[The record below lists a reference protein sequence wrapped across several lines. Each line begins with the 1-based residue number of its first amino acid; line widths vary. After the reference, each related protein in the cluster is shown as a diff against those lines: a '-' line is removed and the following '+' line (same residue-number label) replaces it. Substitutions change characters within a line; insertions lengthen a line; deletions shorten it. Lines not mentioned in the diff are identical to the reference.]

1 MSLENT
7 AIEDRL
13 HDAGYKTERVGDV
26 VNVFDPIHS
35 VVGKDAVITGWT
47 LREVRDMRQALA
59 FIEAGN

>member
-13 HDAGYKTERVGDV
+13 HNAGYKTERVCDV

-35 VVGKDAVITGWT
+35 VIGKDAVIVGWT
-47 LREVRDMRQALA
+47 LREIRDAQEAWA
-59 FIEAGN
+59 FIEARN